1 MNYKKTA
8 GYVILLLALA
18 GFLKAGLDIYGDI
31 APEGRGDQSTVI
43 ASGSGHPEGPTE
55 LVIYFFEG
63 NAPCPVCEKIRGMTY
78 ELFQTDPEKL
88 SLFSIRDVNVEEKGN
103 ERYVLE
109 LELFSTSVVL
119 VEESEGRIY
128 RWKNL
133 TGVWDLAGDVEAFRY
148 YMLREIEAFQSVGEG
163 R

>member
-8 GYVILLLALA
+8 GYLILLLALA
-18 GFLKAGLDIYGDI
+18 GLVKAGLDIYGDI
-31 APEGRGDQSTVI
+31 APEEREGRGAVTASL
-43 ASGSGHPEGPTE
+43 SGSSGGPSE

-63 NAPCPVCEKIRGMTY
+63 NSPCSVCEKIRGMTY
-78 ELFQTDPEKL
+78 ELFGSDPEDL

-119 VEESEGRIY
+119 AEESEGRIF

-133 TGVWDLAGDVEAFRY
+133 AGVWDLAGDVEAFRD
-148 YMLREIEAFQSVGEG
+148 YMLREIEAFMSTGEDL
-163 R
+163 